1 MAKFDMGA
9 AWEDSVAL
17 MKSYT
22 ALTGTIAAFFLF
34 LPSLAVAWF
43 GPAPIEPPQGATLEQ
58 IVATFEQN
66 VRQFLP
72 YQLAVALFAIVG
84 TLAILRL
91 WLSRNAT
98 SVGEALAFAGRMIP
112 TLIGLQILTG
122 LILALG
128 FVLLI
133 IPGLYLI
140 GRLALVS
147 PLVADRGIGNPVE
160 AIRTSWDMTRDNGW
174 AIFFFLLLV
183 TIAIAIIMLI
193 LSGVVS
199 VITGTGPGIGHIV
212 SGFVESALG
221 VVATMVTIAVS
232 AATYRQLATTGA
244 STVFE

>member
-98 SVGEALAFAGRMIP
+98 SARP
-112 TLIGLQILTG
+112 PPQ
-122 LILALG
+122 
-128 FVLLI
+128 
-133 IPGLYLI
+133 
-140 GRLALVS
+140 S
-147 PLVADRGIGNPVE
+147 D
-160 AIRTSWDMTRDNGW
+160 
-174 AIFFFLLLV
+174 
-183 TIAIAIIMLI
+183 
-193 LSGVVS
+193 
-199 VITGTGPGIGHIV
+199 
-212 SGFVESALG
+212 
-221 VVATMVTIAVS
+221 
-232 AATYRQLATTGA
+232 
-244 STVFE
+244 

>member
-17 MKSYT
+17 LKSHT
-22 ALTGTIAAFFLF
+22 TLTGTIAAVFLF

-43 GPAPIEPPQGATLEQ
+43 GPAPMEPPQGATLEQ
-58 IVATFEQN
+58 ISTTFQQN
-66 VRQFLP
+66 VWQMLP
-72 YQLAVALFAIVG
+72 YQLTVAVFAVVG
-84 TLAILRL
+84 TVAILRL
-91 WLSRNAT
+91 WLSRTAT
-98 SVGEALAFAGRMIP
+98 SVGEALAFAARMIP

-122 LILALG
+122 LIVGIG

-183 TIAIAIIMLI
+183 TIVIVIIMLI
-193 LSGVVS
+193 LMGVVS
-199 VITGTGPGIGHIV
+199 VVTGTAPGIGHIV
-212 SGFVESALG
+212 SGFLESALG
-221 VVATMVTIAVS
+221 VAATMVTIAIS
-232 AATYRQLATTGA
+232 AAAYRQLATRA
-244 STVFE
+244 STFE